1 MNFKFKKSQKSDKRN
16 PTLLFLT
23 TLICTSQSIDAAP
36 QTTVLPDIVVTGQS
50 KTSYEDE
57 LESYLKSGSYSYLND
72 TKIQRFRGSSVGDF
86 LSGIPGVMVG
96 NKRNSGAITPIIRGI
111 ANENRIPVLIDDS
124 LQSIPSWQGYAGS
137 STRTYLD
144 PDLISRV
151 EIEKGPSLKADA
163 TGATGGVVR
172 MNTVSYK
179 DIIPENKN
187 WGLRLR
193 FGTMSNT
200 TDKPPLYTRGG
211 YRTKWIDECRT
222 NRSGKCPK
230 QTYNPD
236 AKYASKNP
244 FQNLGKSY
252 NYSLAF
258 SKKWENADIVL
269 AYAKKKQGNYFV
281 GRHGAVPVIED
292 IEYKNEDDFEVHRD
306 PTRKDRFGRPLVTE
320 EDVRIG
326 RLRFKEQNG
335 YTYFRGGE
343 EVLNTSQDNKSYLAK
358 FNTYNDTHALN
369 LTYRGYRSKFG
380 ELMPSITSFRGDGAL
395 QGEGTEVKTDSYSA
409 KYIFD
414 PTNPFIKLTLSG
426 YYTKSDTSSF
436 TPFIEDLVDFS
447 SRHAHFTISEQ
458 KGLNLN
464 NTSVAQIFDRPLTI
478 NYGISYSRERIH
490 PPKDMAARVR
500 AKGYPD
506 NAVAPF
512 YIRNAKRKEKSAFIS
527 LNYPITNWLK
537 IDLGL
542 RHIRTAIHDFQP
554 RVEDK
559 FVRKNMPD
567 PKNSVCE
574 PVRNNP
580 FQKRCRIYSW
590 PQPPSVKATSPIAM
604 FTFEPHENAQ
614 IYIKYAEA
622 VRSAS
627 LFQASRGFS
636 TQIVDYQTY
645 KLKPERQKNW
655 EIGTNLL
662 FDDIGGGDNLLGFK
676 FAYFNNFTK
685 DYLTRTSTQGRLQ
698 TVNIR
703 SALFRGYETSAY
715 FDMRSFYTQIG
726 MTHYLKT
733 KFCRRDDQ
741 VGRIRDTTQ
750 CFEGGISGSNLANTL
765 PPKTTITT
773 TVGFRFWDDKL
784 ELGARH
790 NYYSKRIV
798 SIFSP
803 NNSTGETNSAEW
815 KPYAIVDL
823 FANYKISK
831 DLTISATLDNLTNR
845 YYLDANNMGL
855 NPAPGRT
862 LRLNLDYKFGS
873 IFD

>member
-1 MNFKFKKSQKSDKRN
+1 MHFKFKNFKASAQSG
-16 PTLLFLT
+16 LSLVVLSALF
-23 TLICTSQSIDAAP
+23 CAPQSIKAAP
-36 QTTVLPDIVVTGQS
+36 NTVILQDINVTAKREIYDES
-50 KTSYEDE
+50 E
-57 LESYLKSGSYSYLND
+57 LEGYLKSGSYLYLDD

-86 LSGIPGVMVG
+86 LSGIPGVMAG

-111 ANENRIPVLIDDS
+111 ANENRVPVLIDDS

-144 PDLISRV
+144 PDLISKV

-172 MNTVSYK
+172 MNTVGYK
-179 DIIPENKN
+179 DIIPEDKD
-187 WGLRLR
+187 WGFRLRL
-193 FGTMSNT
+193 GTMSNT
-200 TDKPPLYTRGG
+200 TNKPALYTRGG
-211 YRTKWIDECRT
+211 YRTKWIDECYT

-236 AKYASKNP
+236 AKYSSKNP
-244 FQNLGKSY
+244 FHNIGKSY
-252 NYSLAF
+252 NYSIAF
-258 SKKWENADIVL
+258 SKKWENADVVL

-281 GRHGAVPVIED
+281 GRHGAVPVIEK
-292 IEYKNEDDFEVHRD
+292 IEYKDEEDFEVYRD
-306 PTRKDRFGRPLVTE
+306 PKLKNRFGRPLTYE

-326 RLRFKEQNG
+326 RLKFKEQNG

-343 EVLNTSQDNKSYLAK
+343 EVLNTSQDNQSYLAK
-358 FNTYNDTHALN
+358 LNTYNDAHALN

-414 PTNPFIKLTLSG
+414 PENPFIKLALSG

-458 KGLNLN
+458 KGTNLS
-464 NTSVAQIFDRPLTI
+464 NTSVAQIFDKPLTL
-478 NYGISYSRERIH
+478 NYGIGYSRERIY
-490 PPKDMAARVR
+490 PPKNMADRVR

-512 YIRNAKRKEKSAFIS
+512 YIRNARRAEKSAFFS
-527 LNYPITNWLK
+527 LNYPLIDWLK
-537 IDLGL
+537 LDFGL
-542 RHIRTAIHDFQP
+542 RHINAKIHDYQP
-554 RVEDK
+554 RVEDRY
-559 FVRKNMPD
+559 FNKNAPD
-567 PKNSVCE
+567 PQNSICE
-574 PVRNNP
+574 PVPRNP

-590 PQPPSVKATSPIAM
+590 PQPPKVKATSPIVM
-604 FTFEPHENAQ
+604 LTFEPHDSTQ
-614 IYIKYAEA
+614 IYVKYAQA

-655 EIGTNLL
+655 ELGTNLI
-662 FDDIGGGDNLLGFK
+662 FDDVGGSDNVLGLK
-676 FAYFNNFTK
+676 FAYFRNFTK
-685 DYLTRTSTQGRLQ
+685 DYLTRTNTRGRLQ
-698 TVNIR
+698 TVNIK
-703 SALFRGYETSAY
+703 SALYRGYETSAY

-726 MTHYLKT
+726 VTHYIRT
-733 KFCRRDDQ
+733 RFCRKPEQLGLVNDK
-741 VGRIRDTTQ
+741 TQ
-750 CFEGGISGSNLANTL
+750 CYNGGVSGSNIANTL

-773 TVGFRFWDDKL
+773 TLGFRFWGEKL

-790 NYYSKRIV
+790 SYYSKRVV
-798 SIFSP
+798 SIFST
-803 NNSTGETNSAEW
+803 NNSIGETNSAEW
-815 KPYAIVDL
+815 KPYALVDL

-831 DLTISATLDNLTNR
+831 DLIVSATLDNLTNR

-862 LRLNLDYKFGS
+862 LRLNLDYKF
-873 IFD
+873 